1 MVKYASNVFLALK
14 ISYANEIAG
23 LCEKIGANMSDVSRG
38 MGMDKRIAPAFLRS
52 GLGWGGSCFPK
63 DSKALLHMA
72 QDYSYPMPIVTA
84 AVEVNSRQKD
94 RLILKLLDHLHVLV
108 GQRIAVLGLS
118 FKPRTDDVRNSP
130 SVDVADILVQRGA
143 RVRVHDPKGLENA
156 RHIYAENGFEFFD
169 TAEEAVRGV
178 DAIVIATE
186 WDDYK
191 SLDWAEIRRN
201 MAGSLLLDARNLL
214 RGTGVEQL
222 FDYCGL

>member
-1 MVKYASNVFLALK
+1 M
-14 ISYANEIAG
+14 
-23 LCEKIGANMSDVSRG
+23 RG
-38 MGMDKRIAPAFLRS
+38 IF
-52 GLGWGGSCFPK
+52 
-63 DSKALLHMA
+63 
-72 QDYSYPMPIVTA
+72 
-84 AVEVNSRQKD
+84 
-94 RLILKLLDHLHVLV
+94 
-108 GQRIAVLGLS
+108 
-118 FKPRTDDVRNSP
+118 
-130 SVDVADILVQRGA
+130 
-143 RVRVHDPKGLENA
+143 
-156 RHIYAENGFEFFD
+156 NGFEFVD

>member
-1 MVKYASNVFLALK
+1 MLF
-14 ISYANEIAG
+14 
-23 LCEKIGANMSDVSRG
+23 
-38 MGMDKRIAPAFLRS
+38 RS
-52 GLGWGGSCFPK
+52 
-63 DSKALLHMA
+63 
-72 QDYSYPMPIVTA
+72 
-84 AVEVNSRQKD
+84 
-94 RLILKLLDHLHVLV
+94 LILKLLDHLHVLV